1 MEQRQSSG
9 EHALTER
16 KIRTVVAAICFFI
29 IVIVVLY
36 FVNFNN
42 KFSHLNA
49 DWGTLGD
56 YFGGLLNPVIA
67 GAALYFL
74 IESYKLQKRELK
86 ETRKLLNE
94 SAETQQKQLSLAA
107 QTALLNTNLT
117 KISILQSDIEKISKE
132 FEFSTK
138 ELEDFELP
146 TDPNEDVFNSSVDS
160 TSGDYRYLYKKRIKK
175 NFLSIEELKRK
186 NNDIEEQIG
195 RLL

>member
-16 KIRTVVAAICFFI
+16 KIKTVVAAICFFI

-36 FVNFNN
+36 FVNFNY

-74 IESYKLQKRELK
+74 IESYKLQKAELKAAREL
-86 ETRKLLNE
+86 LND
-94 SAETQQKQLSLAA
+94 SASAQKKQVNLAA
-107 QTALLNTNLT
+107 LTALLNSNL
-117 KISILQSDIEKISKE
+117 EKISFLQHDKAQWANSKE
-132 FEFSTK
+132 RLNDKFPKWESENISKIESELSELDGKIWEIEQNIQGLQK
-138 ELEDFELP
+138 ENQKLEERICSII
-146 TDPNEDVFNSSVDS
+146 EDQS
-160 TSGDYRYLYKKRIKK
+160 
-175 NFLSIEELKRK
+175 
-186 NNDIEEQIG
+186 
-195 RLL
+195 